1 MKKIRGTDVSVNL
14 SSRHMSRSTSGAV
27 DPKVAEAI
35 ADLKSYP
42 MNKPLTAE
50 IQEKIDLVINSD
62 VCLSPTFFFD
72 RDARP
77 SKLVVLEMVSQAEL
91 GAQMWEAL
99 RDDGAF
105 DFLEDLHPANQSNYT
120 SEIARIVAVFALCTI
135 GADEFSELPLQV
147 IHTVV
152 DYFRS
157 DNGRRWRGEL
167 WGAGAAGFQC
177 MHEVVLSLA
186 RLRDDPTLAEKS
198 GQDRADVGALGRTK
212 RAWEVMCVSTHP
224 LDQELTRRYTDF
236 HQIATDSPAA
246 RKQMVL
252 DLRAYFDSVGACGT
266 LAEIL
271 RQKNWKTTYQDFLA
285 ARVGKVTSYVMRNAG
300 QARRF
305 VDFVIE
311 QLEEENPGEVFYSLV
326 TQRDLDVLKN
336 EVEDTQSKRKTTASR
351 PLPGKLHAIAKA
363 ILDEGEDGWPGK
375 SGYFHEFV
383 EIRGKR
389 RKIYC
394 PVIPTLLRTAMDLP
408 LRMVQLRRLD
418 SGEGD
423 LEMFNGDTMKWESNT
438 SPLAGYWKRQK
449 GAN

>member
-1 MKKIRGTDVSVNL
+1 MKKIRGTEVSVNL
-14 SSRHMSRSTSGAV
+14 TSRHMSRSTNGAI
-27 DPKVAEAI
+27 DPKVVEAI
-35 ADLKSYP
+35 AALKSFP
-42 MNKPLTAE
+42 MNKPLTID
-50 IQEKIDLVINSD
+50 IQDKIDLLINSD

-72 RDARP
+72 KDARP

-105 DFLEDLHPANQSNYT
+105 DFLEGLHPSNQSNYT

-135 GADEFSELPLQV
+135 GEDEFSKLPLQA
-147 IHTVV
+147 IHAVV

-167 WGAGAAGFQC
+167 WGVGEAGFQC
-177 MHEVVLSLA
+177 MREVVLSLA
-186 RLRDDPTLAEKS
+186 RIRDDPTLAEKS
-198 GQDRADVGALGRTK
+198 GQDREDVGALGRTK
-212 RAWEVMCVSTHP
+212 RAWAVMCASADP
-224 LDQELTRRYTDF
+224 LNQELTRRYADYD
-236 HQIATDSPAA
+236 QIATDSPAA

-252 DLRAYFDSVGACGT
+252 DLRAYFDCVGAHGT

-271 RQKNWKTTYQDFLA
+271 GQKDRKTTYQDFLA
-285 ARVGKVTSYVMRNAG
+285 GRVGKVTNYVMRNAG

-311 QLEEENPGEVFYSLV
+311 QLEEENPGAVFYSLV

-363 ILDEGEDGWPGK
+363 ILDEGEDGWPGQ

-423 LEMFNGDTMKWESNT
+423 LEMFNGDAMKWEPNT

-449 GAN
+449 GAK

>member
-1 MKKIRGTDVSVNL
+1 MKKIRGTEVSVNL
-14 SSRHMSRSTSGAV
+14 TSRHMSRSTNGAV

-35 ADLKSYP
+35 AVLKTYP
-42 MNKPLTAE
+42 MNKPLTID
-50 IQEKIDLVINSD
+50 IQGKIDLLVNSD

-105 DFLEDLHPANQSNYT
+105 DFLEGLHPKNQSTYT

-135 GADEFSELPLQV
+135 GEDDFSKFPLQA
-147 IHTVV
+147 IHAVV

-157 DNGRRWRGEL
+157 DKGRRWRGEL
-167 WGAGAAGFQC
+167 WAGGEAGFQC
-177 MHEVVLSLA
+177 MREVVLSLA
-186 RLRDDPTLAEKS
+186 RIRDDPTLAEKS
-198 GQDRADVGALGRTK
+198 GQEREDVGALGRTK
-212 RAWEVMCVSTHP
+212 RAWTVMCASVDP
-224 LDQELTRRYTDF
+224 LNQELTRRYADYD
-236 HQIATDSPAA
+236 QIATDSPSA

-252 DLRAYFDSVGACGT
+252 DLRAYFDAVGARGT
-266 LAEIL
+266 LTDIL
-271 RQKNWKTTYQDFLA
+271 GRKDWKTTYQDFLA
-285 ARVGKVTSYVMRNAG
+285 GRVGKVTNYVMRNAG

-311 QLEEENPGEVFYSLV
+311 QLEEENPGAVFYSLV

-336 EVEDTQSKRKTTASR
+336 EVEDTESKRKTTASR

-363 ILDEGEDGWPGK
+363 ILDEGEDGWPGQ

-423 LEMFNGDTMKWESNT
+423 LEMFNGETMKWEPNT
-438 SPLAGYWKRQK
+438 SLLAGYWKRQK
-449 GAN
+449 GEK